1 MTRRSGAC
9 LLTLAAVGALMLP
22 GIAAADT
29 VDGGGGGWGPL
40 TVGGATQAFTGT
52 MTLGGGFPA
61 ATFASDSRAPVQ
73 IPSGAGT
80 YLNANTP
87 VGAKYGSSQGKGYI
101 NLHPKADNA
110 TSPSTTTYTFDSA
123 TPTAGWTF
131 VLGDID
137 ADSVVVSATDA
148 TGAAVPAAGL
158 GFKGAFNYCGGSPAP
173 CPADAD
179 VPTWNGAG
187 ELIGNAGASDT
198 SGAAAWFE
206 PTSALKTLTF
216 TYYQRSG
223 LPVYQTW
230 FASLAND
237 VSGTVT
243 GCPGAAG
250 APSGGAPVKLIGP
263 GGSEVAATV
272 TAPDGTYSFTNYTAA
287 PGYKVEATAAAD
299 CVLDATSK
307 PADLGAGDVT
317 GLNFVATPKAVDP
330 DPEPC
335 DQAAAG
341 SAGSSVSAGSSGS
354 SDRCGNGSGSGSGP
368 ILNLLESGSSGGTA
382 GGSTITSGMQ

>member
-1 MTRRSGAC
+1 MSRRFGAC
-9 LLTLAAVGALMLP
+9 LLFAATGALLLP
-22 GIAAADT
+22 GVAAADT
-29 VDGGGGGWGPL
+29 VDGGGGGWAPL
-40 TVGGATQAFTGT
+40 TVGGATEAFTGT

-61 ATFASDSRAPVQ
+61 ATFTSDSRAPVQ
-73 IPSGAGT
+73 VPSGAST

-110 TSPSTTTYTFDSA
+110 TSPSTTTYTFDAA
-123 TPTAGWTF
+123 TPAAGWTF

-137 ADSVVVSATDA
+137 ADRVVISATDA
-148 TGAAVPAAGL
+148 AGAAVPAAGL

-173 CPADAD
+173 CPTESD

-187 ELIGNAGASDT
+187 ELIGNAAASDT

-206 PTSALKTLTF
+206 PTTALKTLTF

-237 VSGTVT
+237 ISGKVT

-250 APSGGAPVKLIGP
+250 APAGGVAVKLIGP
-263 GGSEVAATV
+263 AGQEIASTV
-272 TAPDGTYSFTNYTAA
+272 TAADGTYSFTNYTAA
-287 PGYKVEATAAAD
+287 PGYKVRASTPAAD
-299 CVLDATSK
+299 CVIDVANL

-317 GLNFVATPKAVDP
+317 GLNFVSTPKSG
-330 DPEPC
+330 EPG
-335 DQAAAG
+335 DGGAG
-341 SAGSSVSAGSSGS
+341 SSSGS
-354 SDRCGNGSGSGSGP
+354 STGSLSGVLSG
-368 ILNLLESGSSGGTA
+368 LMKLGGAGASSGGI
-382 GGSTITSGMQ
+382 GFESGVG